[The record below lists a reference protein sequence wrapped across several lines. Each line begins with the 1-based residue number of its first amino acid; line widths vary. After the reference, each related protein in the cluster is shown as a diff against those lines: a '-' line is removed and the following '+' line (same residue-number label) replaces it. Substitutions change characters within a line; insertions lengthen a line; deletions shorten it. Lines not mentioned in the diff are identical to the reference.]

1 MTAALNPCII
11 SRSELPF
18 PVFRDLFKNM
28 EKRLGRDC
36 NPLPL
41 VVYWGRWQEV
51 LYDFTGEGKVVRV
64 IGIDPGLAKTGFAVV
79 EPLERGGRVCHS
91 GNINTDP
98 GHSLEERLAT
108 IYHELSQLL
117 QQWTPDLMVME
128 DVFVMKQ
135 FPMVAMQLG
144 EVRGVIRL
152 AAKNTGIP
160 ISEVKPTEVKSALT
174 GSGRAGK
181 EQIKRVVRR
190 ILYIEDKIKS
200 DHISDAMALALMGLT
215 RNGLF
220 RW

>member
-1 MTAALNPCII
+1 MGQI
-11 SRSELPF
+11 
-18 PVFRDLFKNM
+18 M
-28 EKRLGRDC
+28 
-36 NPLPL
+36 
-41 VVYWGRWQEV
+41 
-51 LYDFTGEGKVVRV
+51 RV
-64 IGIDPGLAKTGFAVV
+64 MGIDPGLAKTGFAVV

-91 GNINTDP
+91 GNINTDSR
-98 GHSLEERLAT
+98 HSLEERLST
-108 IYHELSQLL
+108 IYHELSQLF

-128 DVFVMKQ
+128 DVFVVKE
-135 FPMVAMQLG
+135 FPMAAMQLG

-160 ISEVKPTEVKSALT
+160 ISEIKPTEVKSALT

-200 DHISDAMALALMGLT
+200 DHISDAMALALTGLT

>member
-1 MTAALNPCII
+1 M
-11 SRSELPF
+11 
-18 PVFRDLFKNM
+18 
-28 EKRLGRDC
+28 
-36 NPLPL
+36 
-41 VVYWGRWQEV
+41 
-51 LYDFTGEGKVVRV
+51 GEVVRV

-91 GNINTDP
+91 GNINTDSR
-98 GHSLEERLAT
+98 HSLEERLST
-108 IYHELSQLL
+108 IYHELSQLF

-128 DVFVMKQ
+128 DVFVVKE
-135 FPMVAMQLG
+135 FPMAAIQLG

-200 DHISDAMALALMGLT
+200 DHISDAMALALTGLT

>member
-1 MTAALNPCII
+1 M
-11 SRSELPF
+11 
-18 PVFRDLFKNM
+18 
-28 EKRLGRDC
+28 
-36 NPLPL
+36 
-41 VVYWGRWQEV
+41 
-51 LYDFTGEGKVVRV
+51 RV
-64 IGIDPGLAKTGFAVV
+64 MGIDPGLAKTGFAVV

-91 GNINTDP
+91 GNINTDSR
-98 GHSLEERLAT
+98 HSLEERL
-108 IYHELSQLL
+108 
-117 QQWTPDLMVME
+117 
-128 DVFVMKQ
+128 DVFVVKE
-135 FPMVAMQLG
+135 FPMAAMQLG

-190 ILYIEDKIKS
+190 ILSIEDKIKS
-200 DHISDAMALALMGLT
+200 DHISDAMALALTGLT